1 MTAAAPGTLLVLLVA
16 ACSVPSTP
24 SDAGSDVG
32 FDAAAPFDAGVDA
45 AAIEDG
51 GLWFPARDGD
61 IPCGSDTC
69 AAASGSC
76 CPRPD
81 GTWFCCG
88 GASRCDFDAGVCEC
102 NGREPCE
109 LGFFC
114 CGEWEDG
121 GLGGCVDYPTYELCL
136 SSTM

>member
-1 MTAAAPGTLLVLLVA
+1 MREKVRVRPALTLLMVFGT
-16 ACSVPSTP
+16 ACSWPP
-24 SDAGSDVG
+24 RDAGM
-32 FDAAAPFDAGVDA
+32 DAAAPRDAGSVDA
-45 AAIEDG
+45 DG
-51 GLWFPARDGD
+51 RSFEPRDGD

-69 AAASGSC
+69 AAGSGSC

-88 GASRCDFDAGVCEC
+88 GTSQCDLDAGMCEC
-102 NGREPCE
+102 NGREPCD

-121 GLGGCVDYPTYELCL
+121 GLGGCVDFPTYERCL
-136 SSTM
+136 TSRM